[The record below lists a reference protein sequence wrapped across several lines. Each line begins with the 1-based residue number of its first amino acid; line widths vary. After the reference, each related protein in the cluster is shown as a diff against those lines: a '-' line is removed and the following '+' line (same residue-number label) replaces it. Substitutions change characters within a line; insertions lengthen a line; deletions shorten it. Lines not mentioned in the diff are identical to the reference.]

1 VLRGPAGAAAL
12 PHGRSSACT
21 GVEEDDDER
30 ATDPHAGP
38 GRLRA
43 GAGCRRARGERGP
56 QDDPHTKNL
65 HPLGHIQEPRSLI
78 NPRVGNTKIHTDIA
92 FWAKLAF
99 QGNWDGFTIRDIAA
113 PGNPTTISPTSCDG
127 TQGDIVVWESILVR
141 SWTRPPA
148 HPGRSGRA

>member
-1 VLRGPAGAAAL
+1 MSARLIRTLGLVACVLGLVAVAPAA
-12 PHGRSSACT
+12 SAGHKT
-21 GVEEDDDER
+21 
-30 ATDPHAGP
+30 
-38 GRLRA
+38 
-43 GAGCRRARGERGP
+43 
-56 QDDPHTKNL
+56 DPHTKNL
-65 HPLGHIQEPRSLI
+65 HPLGPNQEHRSLI
-78 NPRVGNTKIHTDIA
+78 NPRVGNTNIHTDIA

-99 QGNWDGFTIRDIAA
+99 QGNWDGFTIRDLAA